1 MEALKKKFKSR
12 RGASLLLAMLF
23 LMVCMM
29 VGASVMI
36 AAAFNLNKFR
46 GVQEEQQKYLTLS
59 SALNLLVDELERV
72 EYVGQYS
79 YTLTPVYQMDGEG
92 NLIFDEE
99 SGSAIIDH
107 SVHTYEQVAGELRL
121 QDIKATW
128 DLNEVLPLYNNLDM
142 VFADKFDETEHTGP
156 NINDEYNYRKR
167 TDFPAD
173 TISPPVQY
181 TLELKLNDED
191 EAYGDFSD
199 TVSIDVELREDGS
212 IYLTATLEETDYKM
226 IALLKANLDYEHNE
240 YPQNRLV
247 LRGNED
253 DTTIYYETELPIRW
267 NLEYIFKGEAAG
279 E

>member
-72 EYVGQYS
+72 EYVGKYE
-79 YTLTPVYQMDGEG
+79 YTLTMVILTDDDGEP
-92 NLIFDEE
+92 IFD
-99 SGSAIIDH
+99 GDGNPIYHYI
-107 SVHTYEQVAGELRL
+107 HTYEQVAGELRL
-121 QDIKATW
+121 SVDQSDW
-128 DLNEVLPLYNNLDM
+128 GLNEVLPLYSYFDS
-142 VFADKFDETEHTGP
+142 VFAWESGEFDETEYIHPITG
-156 NINDEYNYRKR
+156 DQYFYK
-167 TDFPAD
+167 TD
-173 TISPPVQY
+173 ISSVSLPLHY
-181 TLELKLNDED
+181 KLELELTDED
-191 EAYGDFSD
+191 GAYGGLSD
-199 TVSIDVELREDGS
+199 KVSIDVELREDGS

-247 LRGNED
+247 LRGDEV
-253 DTTIYYETELPIRW
+253 DTKTYETKLPIRW